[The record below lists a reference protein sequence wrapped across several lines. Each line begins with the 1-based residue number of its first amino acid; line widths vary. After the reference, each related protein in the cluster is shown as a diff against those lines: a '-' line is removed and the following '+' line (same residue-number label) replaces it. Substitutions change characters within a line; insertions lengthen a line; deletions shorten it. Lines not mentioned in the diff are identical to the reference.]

1 MTRTPTGEVE
11 LIARLAEIFGAAPP
25 GVALGIADD
34 CAALDLG
41 GPDYL
46 LWTVDT
52 LVEGVHFDLSYT
64 SLGQL
69 GRKSLAVNLSDIAA
83 MGGEALYA
91 LLSLGWPPDRDLA
104 GALEFGAGLA
114 ACARDYGASVIG
126 GDTVS
131 SPLGLAI
138 TLTVLGRVPK
148 SQMLRRPEPAPGTWC
163 MSPGPWAKPPRGC
176 KFYSAGWPWTPDSGT
191 PWCRPTLTPGPSWP
205 RDASWRGRVWPPPAS
220 TFQTASPAT
229 SCTSAD

>member
-1 MTRTPTGEVE
+1 MNRAPAGEVE

-83 MGGEALYA
+83 MGGEVLYA

-114 ACARDYGASVIG
+114 ACARDYGTAVIG

-131 SPLGLAI
+131 SPLG
-138 TLTVLGRVPK
+138 
-148 SQMLRRPEPAPGTWC
+148 
-163 MSPGPWAKPPRGC
+163 
-176 KFYSAGWPWTPDSGT
+176 WPLP
-191 PWCRPTLTPGPSWP
+191 
-205 RDASWRGRVWPPPAS
+205 
-220 TFQTASPAT
+220 
-229 SCTSAD
+229 